1 MNNKN
6 DYNIQVNFIENNSID
21 SIDDDFQTSGKYLQ
35 FNSDT
40 NRIETVNPKVELA
53 KKNTKISSNIDE
65 DQENGNLINNG
76 KIYSNNTDIQL
87 PFSENKKNNGK
98 SRNENINDRLDSPT
112 GVINMTNYKFSSPE
126 ESKINNIK
134 MSNFSPKKILG
145 EKDIINVKV
154 TEESISYNDMK
165 NNIKLKTVS
174 KDKNK
179 KQKLLVLE
187 EKNKYKSY
195 KTRFYSI
202 KESEDKKEDDK
213 IVRRDKN
220 GVQICKKNKKK
231 VKISFEI
238 PFEIITPVE
247 SYKKYNVIVEI
258 PNEDNYMKEC
268 KCCSLF

>member
-40 NRIETVNPKVELA
+40 NRIETVNPKVDLA

-179 KQKLLVLE
+179 KQKLL
-187 EKNKYKSY
+187 
-195 KTRFYSI
+195 
-202 KESEDKKEDDK
+202 KKEDDK